1 MKRLLL
7 SLLILLSL
15 AMLGCSPVAKA
26 IGRPLPDLVGVTARE
41 SVGLDY
47 QVHVDCTVK
56 NNGAAGNVM
65 VTAELNLGGFWKK
78 EQEVFIPRDGTQLV
92 TISFSEPTLLGGGL
106 SSGSYQCDV

>member
-15 AMLGCSPVAKA
+15 AMLGCSPIAKA
-26 IGRPLPDLVGVTARE
+26 IGRPLPELVGVTARE

-78 EQEVFIPRDGTQLV
+78 ERQVFIAEDVSEKV
-92 TISFSEPTLLGGGL
+92 TITFSEPTFLVGGL
-106 SSGSYQCDV
+106 STGSYQCDA